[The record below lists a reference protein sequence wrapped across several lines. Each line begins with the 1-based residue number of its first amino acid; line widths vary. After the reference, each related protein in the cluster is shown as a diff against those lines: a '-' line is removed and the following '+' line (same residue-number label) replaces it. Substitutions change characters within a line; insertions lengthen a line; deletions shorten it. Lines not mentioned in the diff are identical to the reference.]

1 MIAASMSLV
10 NVIIITIIT
19 FYDPELAT
27 KAFVKEAPLVP
38 YAFLSPTITQWVF
51 LTPHTAC

>member
-38 YAFLSPTITQWVF
+38 YAFLSPTITQ
-51 LTPHTAC
+51 